1 MGESVVFKVS
11 VTLRLVFKYIIFIVF
26 FQCSCVAYAITL
38 NDSSAL
44 ENIEHELNK
53 QPLQTY
59 ELLLSQAEQIDNM
72 SGDYKSWWLIRKAQA
87 ENLLYFFDKFEQTV
101 EQTIASVS
109 KLTPIKIMINL
120 DIFRGIILQRQGRYR
135 LSETTLRKA
144 QQAALNHKF
153 TYLAV
158 HAKQELAYTRSLTQ
172 VYHSSLTELQQ
183 AYLEAFALH
192 DEFLLAKIN
201 EVYGAIYG
209 YMADYDKSIEYYQKA
224 LASYLQ
230 LGYPAH
236 QVEAIYGLASTYRYW
251 KKYDLAIEYY
261 QRYSKAIN
269 FSPNNIDGTFY
280 AAYGIAMTY
289 AEQGNCP
296 SALKAID
303 HAVNL
308 EGLVDY
314 KAELYKRK
322 AQCLIQ
328 LNQLEQAQQSLQ
340 KAKAI
345 FYNLPE
351 LKGTHW
357 QIEIQ
362 KINAELAE
370 AQSNYKVAYH
380 SLKQY
385 NEEEIALLR
394 RNMSDRLL
402 HLRGALEAE
411 RQEVE
416 ISLLQQRTKV
426 QQLEFEQQKQAS
438 TIQDYILAF
447 VFLIVF
453 FLLFFAYFQWQHN
466 KKLKLLSVR
475 DSLSNSFNRRYV
487 FNFLDRLVNA
497 NRSEKN
503 TISIMVIDID
513 DFKQVN
519 DIYGHPF
526 GDEVIRKV
534 AEIGTEILRTE
545 DIIGRVGGEEFL
557 CVLPRI
563 DAVQSLHI
571 AQRFVNKVNSYVFTT
586 ESTHGKTKKVKVTVS
601 IGLATSSKEVN
612 TSSELYVQAD
622 KALYHAKASGKNRAI
637 QYRDSM
643 LYGTENKNT
652 KK

>member
-1 MGESVVFKVS
+1 MRIVFQNI
-11 VTLRLVFKYIIFIVF
+11 LFIVF
-26 FQCSCVAYAITL
+26 SQCFCVVHAVTL
-38 NDSSAL
+38 NDTSAL

-59 ELLLSQAEQIDNM
+59 ELLLSQVDQIDNM
-72 SGDYKSWWLIRKAQA
+72 SADYKSWWLIRKAQS
-87 ENLLYFFDKFEQTV
+87 ENLLYFFDQFEQTV
-101 EQTIASVS
+101 EQTIASVT
-109 KLTPIKIMINL
+109 KLTPVKIMINL
-120 DIFRGIILQRQGRYR
+120 DIFRGIILQRQGRYS

-158 HAKQELAYTRSLTQ
+158 QAKQELAYTRSLTQ
-172 VYHSSLTELQQ
+172 VYHSSLTALQQ

-192 DEFLLAKIN
+192 DEFLIAKIN

-209 YMADYDKSIEYYQKA
+209 YMEDYDKSIEYYQKA
-224 LASYLQ
+224 LSSYLQ

-269 FSPNNIDGTFY
+269 FSPNNINGIFY

-289 AEQGNCP
+289 AEKGNCP
-296 SALKAID
+296 DALQAID
-303 HAVNL
+303 HAISL
-308 EGLVDY
+308 EGLIDY

-322 AQCLIQ
+322 TQCLIE
-328 LNQLEQAQQSLQ
+328 LGQLEQAQQSLQ
-340 KAKAI
+340 SAKVI
-345 FYNLPE
+345 FNNLPE

-362 KINAELAE
+362 KINAEIAE
-370 AQSNYKVAYH
+370 AQGNHKVAYQ
-380 SLKQY
+380 SLKQF
-385 NEEEIALLR
+385 NQEEIALLK

-402 HLRGALEAE
+402 HLRSALETE

-416 ISLLQQRTKV
+416 ISLLQQRAKV
-426 QQLEFEQQKQAS
+426 QQLEFEQQKQANR
-438 TIQDYILAF
+438 IQDYLLGF
-447 VFLIVF
+447 VFLIFF

-466 KKLKLLSVR
+466 KKLKLLSIR
-475 DSLSNSFNRRYV
+475 DSLSNTFTRRYV

-497 NRSEKN
+497 DRSEKN

-519 DIYGHPF
+519 DTYGHPF

-534 AEIGTEILRTE
+534 TDIGAEILRTE
-545 DIIGRVGGEEFL
+545 DVIGRVGGEEFL

-571 AQRFVNKVNSYVFTT
+571 AQRFVNKVNSHVFTT
-586 ESTHGKTKKVKVTVS
+586 ESSQGTTKKVKVTVS
-601 IGLATSSKEVN
+601 IGLATTSKDIK
-612 TSSELYVQAD
+612 TSAELYVRAD

-637 QYRDSM
+637 QHQDSM
-643 LYGTENKNT
+643 MYENDFIKT